1 MQKKQII
8 LKTTCST
15 IDSCYFFGEMLLYF
29 FNLLLPF
36 YQKPPPIS
44 DTGGGL
50 SFSIIRANY
59 KGILPCFLRGSVAA
73 LFSNILKARI
83 NFWRVSEG
91 SITSST

>member
-15 IDSCYFFGEMLLYF
+15 IDYCYFFGGMHLYF

-44 DTGGGL
+44 DTGGGW
-50 SFSIIRANY
+50 R
-59 KGILPCFLRGSVAA
+59 FL
-73 LFSNILKARI
+73 
-83 NFWRVSEG
+83 
-91 SITSST
+91 